1 MSRTTG
7 WASPIELWCYK
18 NSITYLFKTRI
29 SATDWTVRERQT
41 DRDRDRYENS
51 VAILYADGQKFY
63 SF

>member
-1 MSRTTG
+1 MTRTAG

-29 SATDWTVRERQT
+29 SATGERDRQT
-41 DRDRDRYENS
+41 DRDRYENS
-51 VAILYADGQKFY
+51 VTILYAYGQKFY